1 MLFAGMDTHKESVS
15 LCIVDEKSNSVKEAC
30 FSTDDFGLQKLAL
43 TVCKASCVM
52 EACSTS
58 YPIYDLLL
66 EKKVKVKLG
75 HSVLMRSFSG
85 LKKTDKLDA
94 RKMALMLKAG
104 FIPEVYVPSREV
116 RMKRDLI
123 KQHISLVKETTRDK
137 NRVKA
142 FLLRYRIKVKS
153 SNLFGKRANWL
164 EESTIPAAIRPLIK
178 QSLDQIQRLGEEKKK
193 LDKMIETEAKQNND
207 AVLLQSI
214 PGVGWFTAFLVAVA
228 VDGIERF
235 ASPEQ
240 LVSYAGLAPCI
251 YQSGNT
257 RHTGSITKTGR
268 AELRWALTQC
278 AWIAVTKSKKFRKKY
293 LKIKRKR
300 GQKKAI
306 ISVARKMLTVMY
318 YLLKKKE
325 VFRDNA

>member
-1 MLFAGMDTHKESVS
+1 MLFAGLDTHKESVS
-15 LCIVDEKSNSVKEAC
+15 LCMIDGSGRHVREEC

-43 TVCKASCVM
+43 IVSKASCVM

-58 YPIYDLLL
+58 YPVYDLLS

-75 HSVLMRSFSG
+75 HPSMMRSFSG

-104 FIPEVYVPSREV
+104 FIPEVHVPSKEV

-123 KQHISLVKETTRDK
+123 KQHISLVKQATREK

-142 FLLRYRIKVKS
+142 FLLKYRIKVNAK
-153 SNLFGKRANWL
+153 NLFGKKADWL
-164 EESTIPAAIRPLIK
+164 NEPIVPAAVKPLMQ
-178 QSLDQIQRLGEEKKK
+178 QSLEQLRQLSEQKKK
-193 LDKMIETEAKQNND
+193 LDDLIECEAKQNKD

-214 PGVGWFTAFLVAVA
+214 PGIGWFTAFLVAVA

-235 ASPEQ
+235 PSLEQ
-240 LVSYAGLAPCI
+240 LVSYAGLAPRV

-278 AWIAVTKSKKFRKKY
+278 AWITITKSKKFRKKY
-293 LKIKRKR
+293 LKIKRTR

-306 ISVARKMLTVMY
+306 ISVARKLLTVMY
-318 YLLKKKE
+318 YMLKRKE
-325 VFRDNA
+325 AFRDNA